1 MWRGV
6 VAGMLSRS
14 EILVRLMTDPC
25 RETGQAPLLLS
36 GSVYNLN
43 NPLLI
48 LNIDISPSFPAEIFP
63 FLPGKAGCWIIELLQ
78 SFIHLNHQ
86 SFLAAANKKGCNLNV
101 FCFCRGDYR
110 AGNLIKTLLS
120 RDDVGWN
127 ISALTQI
134 RVIKGPN
141 LIKSA

>member
-6 VAGMLSRS
+6 VAEMLSRS

-78 SFIHLNHQ
+78 SFIHLAHQ
-86 SFLAAANKKGCNLNV
+86 SFLPAANKKGCNLNV
-101 FCFCRGDYR
+101 FCSAEEITER
-110 AGNLIKTLLS
+110 AQNMIKTTLYLHTAMVNW
-120 RDDVGWN
+120 DDIG
-127 ISALTQI
+127 LY
-134 RVIKGPN
+134 
-141 LIKSA
+141 